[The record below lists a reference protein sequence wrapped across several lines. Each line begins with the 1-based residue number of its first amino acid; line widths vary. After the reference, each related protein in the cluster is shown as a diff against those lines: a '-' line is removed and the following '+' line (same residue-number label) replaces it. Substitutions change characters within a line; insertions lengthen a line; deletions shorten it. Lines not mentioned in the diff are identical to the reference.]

1 MRQRM
6 PHLPEGLR
14 GDAESRRPIG
24 SGRPDGQE
32 PINGTNKRS
41 SVTVKFDIVPRQALT
56 PADFKA
62 LGRAIRRWLRLHA
75 KQQGSVHWYDT
86 DGLSD
91 LSKGNPVRSP
101 LGEETAEAFA
111 PGDLTVVGGVG
122 VLDPPETVVSR
133 PICLSL
139 IYRKDCDHR
148 HVMGAVRRALPTE
161 LVADVL
167 VEGRSWDD
175 QDHGEWI
182 GRSGEHTSELQS
194 RREIVCRLLL
204 EKKKKKKKKKE
215 KKEETKKKKKKE
227 KRKKKK

>member
-56 PADFKA
+56 PADFKS

-75 KQQGSVHWYDT
+75 KQQGSVRWYDT

-91 LSKGNPVRSP
+91 LLKGDPVRSP
-101 LGEETAEAFA
+101 VGEDTVESSA
-111 PGDLTVVGGVG
+111 PGALGASGCVG
-122 VLDPPETVVSR
+122 VLDPAETAVSR

-139 IYRKDCDHR
+139 IYNKN
-148 HVMGAVRRALPTE
+148 
-161 LVADVL
+161 
-167 VEGRSWDD
+167 
-175 QDHGEWI
+175 
-182 GRSGEHTSELQS
+182 
-194 RREIVCRLLL
+194 
-204 EKKKKKKKKKE
+204 
-215 KKEETKKKKKKE
+215 
-227 KRKKKK
+227 